1 MTTVVL
7 ILMILVC
14 FNFLLKQTFVTRNVL
29 AITTLVLG
37 IFATLMWQVAIEQSK
52 TQIIDWLHDTALMRN
67 IAAIL
72 SIDVVVQ
79 LTFCIFTV
87 RSAGSQ
93 GNTLRSRII
102 AKGLLF
108 YPGFI
113 IFPVVFALLVQLI
126 FLTPGVSFTLVST
139 SLGVAILFAVPLG
152 RMALRTILPESDL
165 RLEILF
171 LSNVLVALVGIVA
184 TVNGETQNAPVNTVD
199 TASLIGFVVLLFI
212 GGVIGF
218 MWNRWQEKMFNKK
231 EYNK

>member
-1 MTTVVL
+1 M
-7 ILMILVC
+7 
-14 FNFLLKQTFVTRNVL
+14 
-29 AITTLVLG
+29 
-37 IFATLMWQVAIEQSK
+37 
-52 TQIIDWLHDTALMRN
+52 
-67 IAAIL
+67 
-72 SIDVVVQ
+72 
-79 LTFCIFTV
+79 
-87 RSAGSQ
+87 
-93 GNTLRSRII
+93 
-102 AKGLLF
+102 F

-139 SLGVAILFAVPLG
+139 SLGVVILFAVPLG

-231 EYNK
+231 GYNK

>member
-14 FNFLLKQTFVTRNVL
+14 FNFLLKQTFVTRNIL

-37 IFATLMWQVAIEQSK
+37 IFAAFMWQVA
-52 TQIIDWLHDTALMRN
+52 

-87 RSAGSQ
+87 RSAGSR

-139 SLGVAILFAVPLG
+139 SLGVVILFAVPLG
-152 RMALRTILPESDL
+152 RMALRTLLPESDL

>member
-37 IFATLMWQVAIEQSK
+37 IFAAFMWQVAIEQSK

-87 RSAGSQ
+87 RSAGRWMPCGCRCSRRRRLRFRPTCRR
-93 GNTLRSRII
+93 GNSISRCSR
-102 AKGLLF
+102 F
-108 YPGFI
+108 SCNRTES
-113 IFPVVFALLVQLI
+113 
-126 FLTPGVSFTLVST
+126 LT
-139 SLGVAILFAVPLG
+139 
-152 RMALRTILPESDL
+152 
-165 RLEILF
+165 
-171 LSNVLVALVGIVA
+171 N
-184 TVNGETQNAPVNTVD
+184 
-199 TASLIGFVVLLFI
+199 
-212 GGVIGF
+212 
-218 MWNRWQEKMFNKK
+218 
-231 EYNK
+231 

>member
-37 IFATLMWQVAIEQSK
+37 IFAALMWQVAIEQSK
-52 TQIIDWLHDTALMRN
+52 IIDWLHDTALMRN

-152 RMALRTILPESDL
+152 RMALRVILPESDL

-231 EYNK
+231 GYNK